1 MSKEVKHKP
10 NLGKE
15 GLHIK
20 RSAGFVVY
28 TVRSLGVCGLVSAS
42 PSEGV
47 KSILWVGLNLPR
59 CVQ

>member
-20 RSAGFVVY
+20 RSARFVIY

-42 PSEGV
+42 PSGGG